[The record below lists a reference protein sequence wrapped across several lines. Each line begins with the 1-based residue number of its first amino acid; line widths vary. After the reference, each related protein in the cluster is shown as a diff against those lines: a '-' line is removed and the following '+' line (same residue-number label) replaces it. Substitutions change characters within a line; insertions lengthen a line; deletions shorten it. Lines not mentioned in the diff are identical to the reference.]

1 LRPEKKTKPLAFCNV
16 CQALTNRHELLNH
29 RCNATV
35 NNRRCYGT
43 YKSALTVL
51 WDACEGCE
59 ATGMVGTQVC
69 TQCQGYGWRL
79 YG

>member
-1 LRPEKKTKPLAFCNV
+1 LRAEKRPKPLAYCNV
-16 CQALTNRHELLNH
+16 CHALTHRHELLNH
-29 RCNATV
+29 RCNAIV

-51 WDACEGCE
+51 WDACEACDAAGKI
-59 ATGMVGTQVC
+59 GTQVC
-69 TQCQGYGWRL
+69 AECKGFGWKL